1 MGRLYVEADKLQVPT
16 LTTWDFSRSEKL
28 SSLLEE
34 SLLGSELDQ
43 LFKEFQA

>member
-1 MGRLYVEADKLQVPT
+1 MLTLINCKVRT
-16 LTTWDFSRSEKL
+16 LTTRDFSRSEKL
-28 SSLLEE
+28 SSALED